1 MTVDRD
7 AILTRIENIL
17 YRESSLDFS
26 EQFSNQYLDLE
37 AQRKTLKETYH
48 TFTQNRLGPPHHRG
62 DSGNRVW
69 QGETWQLQ
77 VSNRYGF
84 CFKVLSGLTPEQAM
98 EAWRECWQ
106 RVQAR
111 SELEAALTAEEQL
124 TGLTE
129 IALQVQRDNRSRID
143 WDKQPLGKQT
153 DVSLA
158 QQLGVTKWL
167 VSAQRCKRGIPRYR
181 RICWDQVAL
190 GKVSDYQ
197 LAKLLKCCPR
207 AVALQRAQRGIPA
220 FHLCIIT
227 GIDWDQVPFGT
238 MPERQLA
245 KQLGCGNSTV
255 RDHRIKRGLPP
266 YSVLSW
272 LRNHGKPPIQ
282 KQPGNPQTLPSVE
295 KEMTGNPA
303 TNSSQGSSSLLCLE
317 DQVCQEI
324 LTNPLVHDRASLA
337 KLRLLW
343 VSSPLAYQPKDS
355 RERILKRLIQDLHRR
370 VLPEF
375 QEAMLRSIQTFL
387 APLPPAPVITEPKA
401 PKSVLPDDLLDKVPR
416 IQALLP
422 ALPPLEAAILDCFFF
437 QHQRQIDIAAHF
449 KLSQPTVCY
458 RIQRAMKRLRFL
470 LQVPEVDIKRLEKD
484 LERVLSDPVDVRI
497 MILFWQA
504 GCQSAVAKQLST
516 SQGMVRHRIERSLR
530 HLELFPQFSLYTDW
544 FRKIQQNLNLTREVR
559 TNKPTG
565 LVEPD
570 KA

>member
-1 MTVDRD
+1 MNRD
-7 AILTRIENIL
+7 ALLTRIENIL
-17 YRESSLDFS
+17 YQESSLDFS
-26 EQFSNQYLDLE
+26 EEFSGQYLGLE
-37 AQRKTLKETYH
+37 AEREAQGETYY

-77 VSNRYGF
+77 VSARHGF

-98 EAWRECWQ
+98 GAWRECFQ
-106 RVQAR
+106 RFQAR
-111 SELEAALTAEEQL
+111 PKLEAALTAEEQL

-129 IALQVQRDNRSRID
+129 IALQMQGHSRNQIN
-143 WDKQPLGKQT
+143 WDKQPLGQQT
-153 DVSLA
+153 DRSLA
-158 QQLGVTKWL
+158 QQLGVTYWS
-167 VSAQRCKRGIPRYR
+167 VAEQRRKRGIPRYR

-197 LAKLLKCCPR
+197 LAKLLKCCPG
-207 AVALQRAQRGIPA
+207 AVAQQRARRGIPA
-220 FHLCIIT
+220 FQPSRTT

-238 MPERQLA
+238 MPEGQLA

-272 LRNHGKPPIQ
+272 LRNHGKTPIQ
-282 KQPGNPQTLPSVE
+282 KQPGNPQTPPPVE
-295 KEMTGNPA
+295 KEMTGNPE

-317 DQVCQEI
+317 DQICQEI
-324 LTNPLVHDRASLA
+324 LASPLVQDRASLA

-355 RERILKRLIQDLHRR
+355 RERLLKRLIQDLHRR

-387 APLPPAPVITEPKA
+387 APPSPAPVVPEPKA
-401 PKSVLPDDLLDKVPR
+401 PKSVLPDDLLDKAPR

-422 ALPPLEAAILDCFFF
+422 ALPPLEAAILERFFF
-437 QHQRQIDIAAHF
+437 QHQRQTDIAAHF
-449 KLSQPTVCY
+449 QLSQPTVCY

-470 LQVPEVDIKRLEKD
+470 LQVPDVNIKRLEKD
-484 LERVLSDPVDVRI
+484 LEGVLSDPVDVRI
-497 MILFWQA
+497 MVLFWQA
-504 GCQSAVAKQLST
+504 GCQSAVAKQLDT
-516 SQGMVRHRIERSLR
+516 SQGMIRHRIERSLR
-530 HLELFPQFSLYTDW
+530 RLELFPQFSLYTDW
-544 FRKIQQNLNLTREVR
+544 FRKIQQNLNIIREVR
-559 TNKPTG
+559 TNKAKG
-565 LVEPD
+565 LAEPA